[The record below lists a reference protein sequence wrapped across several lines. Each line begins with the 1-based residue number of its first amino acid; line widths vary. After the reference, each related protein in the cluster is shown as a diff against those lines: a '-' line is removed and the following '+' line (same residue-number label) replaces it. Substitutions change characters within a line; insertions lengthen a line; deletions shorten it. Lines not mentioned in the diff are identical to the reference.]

1 MSAGDASKDAPVDL
15 DDALAV
21 LRYGAEALDEEL
33 EVRMAEA
40 LHHGDAA
47 ALVARLDELRLAL
60 QAGDPRRLRRGI
72 GLLGRLAGRDV
83 LAEADAA
90 ALRARL
96 GTLVASADR
105 CAAALEARA
114 LLQARLQGDV
124 AAAIAGIEA
133 VIARARAWLDAHP
146 DAGLAATAIAPA
158 EAKTFTQ
165 TPRERLQRRLDQ
177 LTTVQAARD
186 IGLRQLGLLHE
197 QNLELLA
204 RYQRI
209 RDVLLPAWRQQ
220 ALAEAGASGRRH
232 ADAAAR
238 AYAAIESEVTTM
250 AAKLD

>member
-1 MSAGDASKDAPVDL
+1 MSAGGASKDAPVDL

-21 LRYGAEALDEEL
+21 LRYGAEALDDEL
-33 EVRMAEA
+33 EVRMADA
-40 LHHGDAA
+40 LDHGDAA
-47 ALVARLDELRLAL
+47 ALVARLDELRRAL

-72 GLLGRLAGRDV
+72 GLLGRLTGRDV
-83 LAEADAA
+83 LAEADAT

-105 CAAALEARA
+105 CAAALEART
-114 LLQARLQGDV
+114 LLQRRLQGDV
-124 AAAIAGIEA
+124 AAAIATIEA
-133 VIARARAWLDAHP
+133 VIARARAWLDAYP
-146 DAGLAATAIAPA
+146 DAGLAAPSIAPA
-158 EAKTFTQ
+158 GAAAFTQ
-165 TPRERLQRRLDQ
+165 PPRERLLRRLDQ
-177 LTTVQAARD
+177 LATVQAARD
-186 IGLRQLGLLHE
+186 IGLRQLGLLHD

-238 AYAAIESEVTTM
+238 AYADIEAEVTTM